1 MKIETK
7 LTTVHVI
14 DELYKKF
21 KVESISGSINLQKLV
36 NRSMDLYINDENFRK
51 SVSNHVI
58 DVASDKKF

>member
-1 MKIETK
+1 MKTETK

-36 NRSMDLYINDENFRK
+36 NRCMDLYIKDDSFRNT
-51 SVSNHVI
+51 VNGHNI
-58 DVASDKKF
+58 DVTSDKKF

>member
-36 NRSMDLYINDENFRK
+36 NRCMDLYINDESFRN

>member
-14 DELYKKF
+14 EELYKKF

-36 NRSMDLYINDENFRK
+36 NRCMDLYINDENFRNN
-51 SVSNHVI
+51 VSNHII

>member
-36 NRSMDLYINDENFRK
+36 NRCMNLYISDESFRN
-51 SVSNHVI
+51 SVNNHII

>member
-36 NRSMDLYINDENFRK
+36 NRCMDIYINDESFRN

>member
-36 NRSMDLYINDENFRK
+36 NRCMDLYINDESFRNK
-51 SVSNHVI
+51 VTNHVI